1 MLLGQK
7 IRVQRLT
14 KKYSQQF
21 MADKLGISQFAY
33 SKIERGKTDI
43 TVRRMIDIANILEI
57 PAAKLLP

>member
-1 MLLGQK
+1 
-7 IRVQRLT
+7 
-14 KKYSQQF
+14 